1 VEIGNQPPPTNVRYV
16 ATAQRRTQMVTPQAI
31 ENRLA
36 NLSREVDESHQ
47 FLNDAEVAFHAAK
60 ATYEIAMAT
69 SRLSFAGDK
78 LRVQDVQD
86 IALRDNAHLYR
97 ALNTAEA
104 TVKAARANAQRIR
117 TQVDIARSIG
127 TSVRAS
133 LEM

>member
-1 VEIGNQPPPTNVRYV
+1 MEIGNQTQQTAVRCV
-16 ATAQRRTQMVTPQAI
+16 ATAQRRTQVVTPQSV
-31 ENRLA
+31 ENKLIG
-36 NLSREVDESHQ
+36 LSKEVDESHQ
-47 FLNDAEVAFHAAK
+47 FLQDAEVAYHGAK

-97 ALNTAEA
+97 ALNSAEA

>member
-1 VEIGNQPPPTNVRYV
+1 VANKWKEIK
-16 ATAQRRTQMVTPQAI
+16 MVTPQAI
-31 ENRLA
+31 ENRLTS
-36 NLSREVDESHQ
+36 LSREVDESYQ
-47 FLNDAEVAFHAAK
+47 FLNDAEVAFHNAK
-60 ATYEIAMAT
+60 ASYEIAMAT